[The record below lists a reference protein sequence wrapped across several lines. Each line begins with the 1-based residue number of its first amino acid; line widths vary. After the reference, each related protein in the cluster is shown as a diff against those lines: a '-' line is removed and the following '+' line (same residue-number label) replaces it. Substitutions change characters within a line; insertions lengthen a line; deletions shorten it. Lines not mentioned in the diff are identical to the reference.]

1 MKRPLVAVVSCYTV
15 GLLLGEV
22 FQPPLMALFAV
33 SFIVLALAG
42 LAEAFMRRRI
52 LVLERIRALLIW
64 PLLALAGWTN
74 FASRTA
80 VVSPDDLRSLIGSE
94 AAIVTA
100 RGTLIETPRVK
111 IVERDDLE
119 TEHSLAKVRV
129 TEIRRGENW
138 RPASGS
144 IIVSTPS
151 PLPENYFA
159 GQTVEISGV
168 IARPPPPLAEGLFD
182 YRNYLETRGIYYQL
196 KTESTNDWRLRP
208 PILSKPPL
216 TDRFLGWS
224 KRTLALGLPAED
236 QPLRLLW
243 AMTLGWR
250 TAFTGDISEP
260 FLRAGTMHLF
270 AIDGLRIALI
280 AGMLVALLR
289 VLQVSRAWCGLI
301 AIPAIWFYTAATG
314 WESSAIRAS
323 VMMTVVLGGWALKR
337 PGDTVNSLAA
347 AAFIILLWEPRQL
360 FEASFQ
366 LSFFVVLVIALLLP
380 PLNKIADRLLRH
392 DPLLPN
398 ELLPRWRRAMNSI
411 LRLFMQYCA
420 LSLAA
425 WVGSIPLSAKYF
437 HLFSPISTP
446 ANIVAVP
453 LGTLALMS
461 NLGALVCGNWLPWAT
476 ELFNNSAWFF
486 MVAMTD
492 VSEWATKIPG
502 AFFYV
507 PAPSWISI
515 AIYYAIL
522 VVALS
527 GWLKTPQRKISGAAI
542 LILIAAACFWRWE
555 QSRGETNLTVLPLNG
570 GHAVFVDAAGREND
584 WLIDCGS
591 EDAVNFTLKNYFR
604 AQGVNKIP
612 RLVLTHGDLRNCGG
626 AEALDKLFGIGELW
640 TSNARF
646 RSAAYRNAVSDF
658 EKSPTGK
665 SSWWGEAPDEPSS
678 QYNPARGDARPTKS
692 LDAPSRHRI
701 FNLGDSAGC
710 WRVLYPDA
718 TNNFPRA
725 DDNALVLLGN
735 FPGARILLLSDL
747 GRAGQGALLAGAN
760 DLRADIV
767 VAGLPDEGE
776 PLSDALLEAI
786 QPRVIVIADSE
797 FPATRR
803 ARRELKDRLEQRGIP
818 VIYTRDSGAVKIVTD
833 KRGWNL
839 KTMDG
844 QKPEA
849 R

>member
-22 FQPPLMALFAV
+22 FHPPLTALFAV
-33 SFIVLALAG
+33 SFIVLALAC
-42 LAEAFMRRRI
+42 LAEAFTPRRVLI
-52 LVLERIRALLIW
+52 LKKLRPFLIW

-74 FASRTA
+74 LASRTA
-80 VVSPDDLRSLIGSE
+80 VVSPDDLRTLIGND

-100 RGTLIETPRVK
+100 RGVLIETPHLK
-111 IVERDDLE
+111 IIERDDQE
-119 TEHSLAKVRV
+119 IEHSLAKVQV
-129 TEIRRGENW
+129 TELRRGENW
-138 RPASGS
+138 QPASGA
-144 IIVSTPS
+144 IIVTTPN

-159 GQTVEISGV
+159 SQPVEVSGV
-168 IARPPPPLAEGLFD
+168 IARPPPPLDEGLFD
-182 YRNYLETRGIYYQL
+182 YRSYLETRGIYYQL

-208 PILSKPPL
+208 PILSESPL
-216 TDRFLGWS
+216 TDRFLSWS

-280 AGMLVALLR
+280 SGMLVALLR

-314 WESSAIRAS
+314 WEPSAIRAS

-347 AAFIILLWEPRQL
+347 AAFIILVWEPRQL

-366 LSFFVVLVIALLLP
+366 LSFFVVLVIALMLP
-380 PLNKIADRLLRH
+380 PLNKISDRLLRH

-398 ELLPRWRRAMNSI
+398 ELLPRWRRALNSI
-411 LRLFMQYCA
+411 MRMFMRYCA

-425 WVGSIPLSAKYF
+425 WVGSIPLSAMYF

-461 NLGALVCGNWLPWAT
+461 NLGALVCGSWLPWAT
-476 ELFNNSAWFF
+476 ELFNHSAWFF

-492 VSEWATKIPG
+492 VSEWSTKIPG

-507 PAPSWISI
+507 SAPSWTMIL
-515 AIYYAIL
+515 IYYAVI
-522 VVALS
+522 VGALS
-527 GWLKTPQRKISGAAI
+527 GWLFAPNRRTWSAAV
-542 LILIAAACFWRWE
+542 LIIIAAAYFWRWE
-555 QSRGETNLTVLPLNG
+555 RSRDETDLTVLPLNG
-570 GHAVFVDAAGREND
+570 GHAVFVDAAGRQND

-591 EDAVNFTLKNYFR
+591 EDAVNFTLKNYLR

-626 AEALDKLFGIGELW
+626 AESLNDLFGIGELV
-640 TSNARF
+640 TSPARF
-646 RSAAYRNAVSDF
+646 RSTAYRKVVAEFDRR
-658 EKSPTGK
+658 
-665 SSWWGEAPDEPSS
+665 PSHHEII
-678 QYNPARGDARPTKS
+678 QRGDQ
-692 LDAPSRHRI
+692 I
-701 FNLGDSAGC
+701 GY
-710 WRVLYPDA
+710 WRVLHPGA
-718 TNNFPRA
+718 TDDFSRA
-725 DDNALVLLGN
+725 DDSALVLLGN
-735 FPGARILLLSDL
+735 FHGARILLLSDL
-747 GRAGQGALLAGAN
+747 SRAGQDALLSRAN

-767 VAGLPDEGE
+767 IAGLPDGSE
-776 PLSDALLEAI
+776 PLSDALIDAV
-786 QPRVIVIADSE
+786 QPKVIVIADSE

-803 ARRELKDRLEQRGIP
+803 AGRAVRERLEQKEIP
-818 VIYTRDSGAVKIVTD
+818 VIYTRTADAVKIVTD
-833 KRGWNL
+833 KSGWKL
-839 KTMDG
+839 WTMDG
-844 QKPEA
+844 RKFSSP
-849 R
+849 

>member
-15 GLLLGEV
+15 GLLLGAAC
-22 FQPPLMALFAV
+22 QPTLVALFAI
-33 SFIVLALAG
+33 SFFV
-42 LAEAFMRRRI
+42 
-52 LVLERIRALLIW
+52 LVLVLILKKLRPFLIW
-64 PLLALAGWTN
+64 PLLALAGWAN
-74 FASRTA
+74 LASRTA
-80 VVSPDDLRSLIGSE
+80 IVSPDDLRTLIGSD
-94 AAIVTA
+94 AAIVTV
-100 RGTLIETPRVK
+100 RGALIETPHLK
-111 IVERDDLE
+111 IVERDDQE
-119 TEHSLAKVRV
+119 TEHSLTKVLV

-138 RPASGS
+138 QPASGS

-159 GQTVEISGV
+159 GQAVEVSGV

-182 YRNYLETRGIYYQL
+182 YRNYLETRGINYQL
-196 KTESTNDWRLRP
+196 KTESTNDWRLRG

-216 TDRFLGWS
+216 TDRFLNWS

-280 AGMLVALLR
+280 SGMLVALLR

-314 WESSAIRAS
+314 WEPSAIRAS

-347 AAFIILLWEPRQL
+347 AAFIILVWEPRQL

-366 LSFFVVLVIALLLP
+366 LSFFVVLVIALMLP

-392 DPLLPN
+392 DPLLPD
-398 ELLPRWRRAMNSI
+398 ELLPRWRRALNAT
-411 LRLFMQYCA
+411 LRMFTRYCA

-425 WVGSIPLSAKYF
+425 WIGSIPLSAMYF

-476 ELFNNSAWFF
+476 ELFNHSAWFF

-507 PAPSWISI
+507 SAPSWTMIL
-515 AIYYAIL
+515 IYYAVI
-522 VVALS
+522 VGAMS
-527 GWLKTPQRKISGAAI
+527 GWLFAPRRRIWSAAV
-542 LILIAAACFWRWE
+542 LIIIAAAYFWRWE
-555 QSRGETNLTVLPLNG
+555 RSRDETDLTVLPLNG
-570 GHAVFVDAAGREND
+570 GHAVFVDAAGRQND

-591 EDAVNFTLKNYFR
+591 EDAVNFTLKNYLR
-604 AQGVNKIP
+604 AQGVNIIP

-626 AEALDKLFGIGELW
+626 AEALDDLFAIGEVD
-640 TSNARF
+640 TGPVQF
-646 RSAAYRNAVSDF
+646 RSSAYRKIIAGF
-658 EKSPTGK
+658 EKP
-665 SSWWGEAPDEPSS
+665 
-678 QYNPARGDARPTKS
+678 
-692 LDAPSRHRI
+692 PSRHRI
-701 FNLGDSAGC
+701 FNRGDTAGC
-710 WRVLYPDA
+710 WRVLHPDA

-725 DDNALVLLGN
+725 DDNALVLLGS
-735 FPGARILLLSDL
+735 FSGARILLLSDL
-747 GRAGQGALLAGAN
+747 GRAGQGALLARTN

-767 VAGLPDEGE
+767 VAGLPDGGE
-776 PLSDALLEAI
+776 PLSDALIDAV
-786 QPRVIVIADSE
+786 QPKVIVIADSE

-803 ARRELKDRLEQRGIP
+803 ASRALKDRLEPKGIR

-833 KRGWNL
+833 KRGWQL
-839 KTMDG
+839 RTMDG
-844 QKPEA
+844 QKVLSP
-849 R
+849 